1 MNHSYFASLL
11 ENYRRRMD
19 MDTSLLSLRKALHES
34 YQNESF
40 KLKER
45 QRQSMARERREQ
57 MENDR
62 ILRNRMKE
70 IEEKEKEIT
79 QRYQYLRNWR
89 AKARRK
95 AAAVFLA
102 ESNQFTGY
110 GWMKEEH
117 TTTGRGNDHGVA
129 LAQVLSSTKLNHDRE
144 KNSNLTDTE
153 SLKPRGEGAEQRQK
167 RKMSVTLPYF
177 VSTRTKCTDHK
188 SSQELSWSKLFNDES
203 HGDFKQDSPRD
214 SYPSIGQ
221 RRKCREPAKPKRST
235 RIESNGDLRQGY
247 KREETP
253 TPNTPF
259 HSDFAKE
266 LIEYYKNGG
275 GSTNEEKILESGNTT
290 SIPSCTLKF
299 GKRSKRIGKRG
310 PFNMSAL
317 KPDYDILVIDH
328 EAEDN
333 I

>member
-19 MDTSLLSLRKALHES
+19 MDTSLLSVRKALHES

-45 QRQSMARERREQ
+45 KRQSMARERRER

-79 QRYQYLRNWR
+79 QRYEYLRNWR
-89 AKARRK
+89 AKAKRK
-95 AAAVFLA
+95 AMFFA

-117 TTTGRGNDHGVA
+117 TTGRGNDHGVV

-144 KNSNLTDTE
+144 KNSDLTYTE
-153 SLKPRGEGAEQRQK
+153 SLKPTGDGAEQREK
-167 RKMSVTLPYF
+167 RKISVTLPHF
-177 VSTRTKCTDHK
+177 VSGRTTDHK
-188 SSQELSWSKLFNDES
+188 SSQELAWSKLFNDGS
-203 HGDFKQDSPRD
+203 HGGLKKDSPRN
-214 SYPSIGQ
+214 SFPSIGQ
-221 RRKCREPAKPKRST
+221 RRKCREPAKAKRST
-235 RIESNGDLRQGY
+235 RIESNGDLCQGY
-247 KREETP
+247 KREETT

-275 GSTNEEKILESGNTT
+275 GSTNDEKILESGNTT
-290 SIPSCTLKF
+290 SISSCTLKF
-299 GKRSKRIGKRG
+299 GKRSKHIGKRG